1 MTNRILVEVK
11 LTLGSVGSRIHPVI
25 SPVPEC
31 IIELEILT
39 SRQYSPIDSRAC
51 RVTAIMLGKA
61 KWKPLDCQWQRKL

>member
-1 MTNRILVEVK
+1 MTNRIFVEVK

-39 SRQYSPIDSRAC
+39 SRQYSPIGSQAC
-51 RVTAIMLGKA
+51 GVTAIMFGKA